1 MCPCSP
7 GACLLQTQR
16 TIVPTAAV
24 KSPCGVAQGPKHV
37 ADRRRDRLGTLVAFL
52 LIWIVNALLVN
63 GEYICL
69 DRRPVWGPP
78 EDAEVYTSCSGLIDE
93 LLRKWDW
100 VS

>member
-1 MCPCSP
+1 MS
-7 GACLLQTQR
+7 L
-16 TIVPTAAV
+16 IVAV
-24 KSPCGVAQGPKHV
+24 IVWALY
-37 ADRRRDRLGTLVAFL
+37 RDRLGTLVAFL